1 MGISYG
7 KWAEIDLPLTIFWIN
22 VLLLAEGAGVLLTLL
37 GLFRRLG
44 SFILFM
50 VFNTIIYLTHF
61 DLYEFWLAAFI
72 SLLLFI
78 VGYGNFTL
86 DNMIKSGNTKTE

>member
-22 VLLLAEGAGVLLTLL
+22 VIIWFESIGALLTLL
-37 GLFRRLG
+37 GLFSRLG
-44 SFILFM
+44 SFILF
-50 VFNTIIYLTHF
+50 VAFNILIYFTDF
-61 DLYEFWLAAFI
+61 NLYEFWIAAFI
-72 SLLLFI
+72 SLLLFV

-86 DNMIKSGNTKTE
+86 DRMISGGKEKPL